1 MWQNKAGGES
11 MKNVTSYTIKNL
23 NKEKIFKQILKKC
36 EIYNVKFINNNI
48 EFSIKNKNKK
58 YVENILKSN
67 NSKVLNIKQLGIFSF
82 LKRTIFRPGIISA
95 ILFMSIFVFI
105 SNFFVFQYS
114 IIGNELVSEKEVLQ
128 ILQQNN
134 VSGVVAK
141 NSINIEKIQDDL
153 LLIDKV
159 SLVSVII
166 QGNTMLI
173 NIKEKVYNPE
183 YEDRQEFEYICSE
196 YDGIITEISPIQ
208 GTILVKLGQTVKK
221 GQQLVAPYI
230 LDTSGQKLSVKPMAD
245 IKADVFFTNICEIA
259 DTQISMVDTGN
270 IVQSRNITLFNL
282 PIYSQNNICTYK
294 NYRVEESTEYL
305 TYGLLLPIKVQK
317 KFFYEQTEQVIE
329 NYFENNKQQI
339 LKDCLQK
346 TRQLVEN
353 YEIIKTEYQTT
364 TNVCGINR
372 ITTTVV
378 VNKSIC

>member
-1 MWQNKAGGES
+1 
-11 MKNVTSYTIKNL
+11 MKNVTKYTIKNL

-36 EIYNVKFINNNI
+36 EIYNIIFIDNNI

-58 YVENILKSN
+58 YVDNILKKN
-67 NSKVLNIKQLGIFSF
+67 NSKVLNIRHLGIFSF
-82 LKRTIFRPGIISA
+82 LKRSIFRLGVISA
-95 ILFMSIFVFI
+95 ILLMSIFLFI

-114 IIGNELVSEKEVLQ
+114 IIGNELVGENEVLQ

-134 VSGVVAK
+134 AVGIVAK
-141 NSINIEKIQDDL
+141 NSINIEKIQDDIL
-153 LLIDKV
+153 SIDKV

-166 QGNTMLI
+166 QGNTMII

-183 YEDRQEFEYICSE
+183 YEDRQEFSYICSE
-196 YDGIITEISPIQ
+196 YDGIITEISPVQ
-208 GTILVKLGQTVKK
+208 GTPLVSVGQTVKK
-221 GQQLVAPYI
+221 GQQLIAPYI
-230 LDTSGQKLSVKPMAD
+230 LDSNGQKLSVKPMAD
-245 IKADVFFTNICEIA
+245 IKADVFFTDICEIA
-259 DTQISMVDTGN
+259 DTHISMVDTGN
-270 IVQSRNITLFNL
+270 VVQTKNITLFNL
-282 PIYSQNNICTYK
+282 PIYSKNNICTYK
-294 NYRVEESTEYL
+294 NYRVEESISYL
-305 TYGLLLPIKVQK
+305 AEGLLLPIKVQK

-346 TRQLVEN
+346 TRQLVKN

-364 TNVCGINR
+364 TNICGINR